1 MSTPEEYFNALTNPK
16 IGQVPVFEYVP
27 FITLR
32 VKHEQLETLQR
43 AANASGKSLEAF
55 ILSAAMEKA
64 NQEQP

>member
-1 MSTPEEYFNALTNPK
+1 MSTPEEYFNAITEPR

-32 VKHEQLETLQR
+32 VESDKLATLQR

-55 ILSAAMEKA
+55 VISAAMQKA
-64 NQEQP
+64 KDQP